1 MKLSPVVFFG
11 YNRPYHTIKS
21 LECLKK
27 NKLSSKTDIYIFI
40 DGYKQ
45 CSYDKIKVKLVKN
58 IVKKLKGFKSKKI
71 FFRNKNLGLSKNFIS
86 GISQVLKIHE
96 SVIVLEDDNIVSKF
110 FLDYINSGLN
120 IYKDDQKIC
129 AINGF
134 SYPVSKK
141 GLPNHFLVKGADTW
155 GWGTWRRVWNQIIW
169 NPKILIKKINKKK
182 ILLQKINLLKNK
194 IEKKNDSYTIMF
206 DLSMQ
211 IKEKYSLVPK
221 IPYSINSGLDGTGRH
236 VTSKIDIF
244 NSKINQKKI
253 YINKRKIS
261 YNKNYTHRLKHFYK
275 KNLPTNYTYKI
286 RLIQMIKKNFRK
298 KN

>member
-40 DGYKQ
+40 DGHKQ

-120 IYKDDQKIC
+120 IYKDDQKVC

-155 GWGTWRRVWNQIIW
+155 GWGTWKRV
-169 NPKILIKKINKKK
+169 
-182 ILLQKINLLKNK
+182 
-194 IEKKNDSYTIMF
+194 
-206 DLSMQ
+206 
-211 IKEKYSLVPK
+211 
-221 IPYSINSGLDGTGRH
+221 
-236 VTSKIDIF
+236 
-244 NSKINQKKI
+244 
-253 YINKRKIS
+253 
-261 YNKNYTHRLKHFYK
+261 
-275 KNLPTNYTYKI
+275 
-286 RLIQMIKKNFRK
+286 
-298 KN
+298 